1 MERTSSARANAIT
14 PRATDTVAT
23 TAQLIARRANI
34 VAAVVE
40 PVRDRARAAQ
50 TSRTMHRTRVKD
62 QSIQITA
69 AGNAMQ
75 DTTTKTA
82 SVSAAPTKAVE
93 RTSSARVHVI
103 TRVATAT
110 SATAVLQTARQG
122 SIVAAAAARVRARV
136 RDAPMHLR
144 MHRTRVRAQST

>member
-1 MERTSSARANAIT
+1 MDTSATAVLQTAR
-14 PRATDTVAT
+14 
-23 TAQLIARRANI
+23 QGSIA
-34 VAAVVE
+34 AAAVE
-40 PVRDRARAAQ
+40 PVGDRARAAQ
-50 TSRTMHRTRVKD
+50 ISLRTPHTRVRA
-62 QSIQITA
+62 QSIRTTA

-93 RTSSARVHVI
+93 RTSSARVHA
-103 TRVATAT
+103 TTQVATAT

-144 MHRTRVRAQST
+144 MHRTRVRALST